1 MRGMLAV
8 VATATAAALLAGCA
22 SVGGGPRELKTASDQ
37 TAQERRAA
45 IRMQLAVSY
54 YQDGKYEIALD
65 EIKQTIAIEP
75 DLADAYGVRALIY
88 TKMNEVALADE
99 NYQRA
104 LRLAPRNADLANN
117 YGSFLCGPGAKPVQA
132 MGYFESA
139 LKNPAY
145 ATPVSALVNAGN
157 CSLKTKN
164 YAAAERFFT
173 DALRYDPDL
182 AQTNAGLARAF
193 YERCNYERAGFFIN
207 RLTTISKLD
216 SLSAETLWLAIR
228 VARKLGDRT
237 LEASLTGQL
246 QRRFAAST
254 EYSALQRGAFD
265 E

>member
-1 MRGMLAV
+1 MRGVLAV
-8 VATATAAALLAGCA
+8 VAAAAAASLLLAGCT
-22 SVGGGPRELKTASDQ
+22 STHELKTSSDQ
-37 TAQERRAA
+37 TVQEKRAA
-45 IRMQLAVSY
+45 IRMQLAIGY
-54 YQDGKYEIALD
+54 YQDAKYEIALD
-65 EIKQTIAIEP
+65 EIKQAIAIEP

-88 TKMNEVALADE
+88 TKMGETALADE

-104 LRLAPRNADLANN
+104 LKLAPRNADLSNN
-117 YGSFLCGPGAKPVQA
+117 YGSFLCGSGARPAQA
-132 MGYFESA
+132 MDYFDAA
-139 LKNPAY
+139 LKNPTY
-145 ATPVSALVNAGN
+145 TTPVSALVNAGN

-164 YAAAERFFT
+164 YAAAERYFT
-173 DALRYDPDL
+173 DALRYDPEL

-193 YERCNYERAGFFIN
+193 YERRNYERAGFFIN
-207 RLTTISKLD
+207 RLTTSSGLD